1 MFSEY
6 EAIKEICELSKDI
19 VITSVGNISKIVYDI
34 EGENKNV
41 FYMLGSMG
49 LSISFG
55 LGIAMSDS
63 SKRVVAFVGDG
74 AGLMNLGAFAL
85 VGSQECKITII
96 VIDNGIYNTTGSQES
111 LSGNIKWKEC
121 IESLGVSSVFYC
133 FDADEVK
140 NAWKKVEEQEAG
152 PSVIIIKTM
161 PIKEKIKRVQISP
174 RTIMDKFKEKLEV

>member
-74 AGLMNLGAFAL
+74 AGLMNLGKGGLA
-85 VGSQECKITII
+85 
-96 VIDNGIYNTTGSQES
+96 
-111 LSGNIKWKEC
+111 
-121 IESLGVSSVFYC
+121 
-133 FDADEVK
+133 
-140 NAWKKVEEQEAG
+140 
-152 PSVIIIKTM
+152 
-161 PIKEKIKRVQISP
+161 
-174 RTIMDKFKEKLEV
+174 